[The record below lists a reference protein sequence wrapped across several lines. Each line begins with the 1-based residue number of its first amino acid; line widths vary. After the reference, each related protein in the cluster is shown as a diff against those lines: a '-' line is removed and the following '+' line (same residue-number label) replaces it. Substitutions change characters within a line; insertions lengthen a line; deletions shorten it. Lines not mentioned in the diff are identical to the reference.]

1 MRRTSFG
8 AMILVAA
15 CGAEPPDTNQEPPE
29 SSAAPIHLVS
39 SFTAVGSSSRTARII
54 APKLEEYF
62 QRPVEIIYNE
72 GGRGGDIGARMAAAA
87 SPDQL
92 TLFVGTVGNI
102 SLLPNILSDY
112 DLDPL
117 QDFRPI
123 TQLTVTPD
131 VLIAYAGLGINS
143 VDELVA
149 HAAESGNTLTYSH
162 IAPLSI
168 HRMEFL
174 QLFDDLAIDGQ
185 NDASIRGS
193 ASAMEAVGSGV
204 VDLAM
209 TTAPYVAP
217 LVEEGLVV
225 PLVVANESRLPA
237 FPDVPTMAEAGI
249 AIPHGSWAG
258 ALVPAATSDEDVEHM
273 FRALEIAL
281 TDPEVVAQIAALGMV
296 AAPSSSPDAFEAYIA
311 EETLRLGEVARKF
324 DVVEN

>member
-1 MRRTSFG
+1 MRIFVTGVFLL
-8 AMILVAA
+8 ATA
-15 CGAEPPDTNQEPPE
+15 CSTETPDTIELLPATDIE
-29 SSAAPIHLVS
+29 PIHLIS

-54 APKLEEYF
+54 APKIEEYF

-92 TLFVGTVGNI
+92 TLFIGTVGNVA
-102 SLLPNILSDY
+102 LLPNILTSY
-112 DLDPL
+112 ELDPL
-117 QDFRPI
+117 EDFRPI

-131 VLIAYAGLGINS
+131 VLIAHAGLGIHS
-143 VDELVA
+143 IDELVA
-149 HAAESGNTLTYSH
+149 YGTEKEGEISYSH

-174 QLFDDLAIDGQ
+174 QLFDDLGLNGE

-193 ASAMEAVGSGV
+193 AAAMDAVGLGT

-217 LVEEGLVV
+217 LVEQGLVV
-225 PLVVANESRLPA
+225 PLVVANESRLPSL
-237 FPDVPTMAEAGI
+237 PDVPTMMEAGI

-258 ALVPAATSDEDVEHM
+258 ALVPAATSDEDVAAM
-273 FRALEIAL
+273 FSALEIAL
-281 TDPEVVAQIAALGMV
+281 TDPDIVAQIANLGML
-296 AAPSSSPDAFEAYIA
+296 AAPSDSPESFTAYIR
-311 EETLRLGEVARKF
+311 EETERLGGVARKF
-324 DVVEN
+324 NVVEN